1 MSIELSSIAE
11 TNAEKALSLSAFS
24 SVNLRDIKDKVK
36 SLLGLI
42 GRDGIFDEYTKHDI
56 SHIDG
61 MLASLDNIIPDPVK
75 KTINR
80 CRLAFDS
87 FVILFP

>member
-1 MSIELSSIAE
+1 MSIEFSSFAE
-11 TNAEKALSLSAFS
+11 INAEKALKLSAFS
-24 SVNLRDIKDKVK
+24 SVNLKDIKDKVK

-61 MLASLDNIIPDPVK
+61 MLTSLEIV
-75 KTINR
+75 
-80 CRLAFDS
+80 
-87 FVILFP
+87 